1 MEILYLNSK
10 DIEEINL
17 TNDEIINAV
26 EDSLKAQGKEKPP
39 LSRGFISIR
48 IRNTTDILMSR
59 GYIEPKHAVGV
70 KIVGDYVFNY
80 EKNLPSEMSLLNLFD
95 PETGAPYAVIDAT
108 AITTMRT
115 GGNNRGWG

>member
-39 LSRGFISIR
+39 LSRGFISIQ
-48 IRNTTDILMSR
+48 IRNTTDILMCCEAILSLSMRWESR
-59 GYIEPKHAVGV
+59 LWVT
-70 KIVGDYVFNY
+70 
-80 EKNLPSEMSLLNLFD
+80 MSL
-95 PETGAPYAVIDAT
+95 
-108 AITTMRT
+108 TMKKSSF
-115 GGNNRGWG
+115 